1 MDSETASSVDEQVV
15 ASRRGPDTAGKHRIL
30 AKPKRVEQES
40 RFLEEE
46 LEELDKS
53 ESISTICE
61 GAVNVIRH
69 MVRNSLELI
78 CGMLLSFKLLRL
90 IEVRPDPLLP
100 ITNGHVNPV
109 WDRWFEGPQDAQGCR
124 CLIL

>member
-1 MDSETASSVDEQVV
+1 MDSETASSVDEQVA
-15 ASRRGPDTAGKHRIL
+15 ASRGGPDTAGKHRIL
-30 AKPKRVEQES
+30 AELKRVEQES

-53 ESISTICE
+53 ESVSTICE
-61 GAVNVIRH
+61 
-69 MVRNSLELI
+69 E
-78 CGMLLSFKLLRL
+78 LLRL

-100 ITNGHVNPV
+100 ITNGPVNPV